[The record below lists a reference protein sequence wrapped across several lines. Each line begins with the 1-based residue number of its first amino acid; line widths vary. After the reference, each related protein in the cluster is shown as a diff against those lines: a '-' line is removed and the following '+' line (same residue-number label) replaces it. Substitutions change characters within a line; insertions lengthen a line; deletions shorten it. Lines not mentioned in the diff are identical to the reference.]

1 MQLHTASMLD
11 LLACASLVLLQS
23 AGPLVEAR
31 TEDGFHPVS
40 ALSTGT
46 IVVPLHARSE
56 VVTRAVRGADGWT
69 MRFSSG
75 DAVRMAPPLL
85 RAVEHASDERIVHT
99 PDGALRLVAGTRCAW
114 RVQLEGRDDSP
125 YVLRQDHLALQGKL
139 EVELR
144 GVQADEQL
152 LLVPAQ
158 AANEAPLM
166 VVAHV
171 QGQAGPQHSVSRSRA
186 TDAIVLPLPPG
197 ERVVLRLEVSGSG
210 LDQVQVARTTTIDL
224 AMLPAAAPASV
235 RPVSL
240 TATGRTALPGREHGW
255 PILQES
261 APTEPQTDFELRAGR
276 GVVCSWN
283 AGTEPSEG
291 RVRTLLLD
299 VQARGSE
306 RDAQQPEP
314 RATKAETDALFV
326 DGTARASIRM
336 VHAEGE
342 DLQLDIR
349 PTMGPG
355 AAWGDVDG
363 DGLMD
368 LYLPQG
374 EGRGGLASQ
383 TARLYRNR
391 GDGSFVDETEAR
403 GLALSGAGMGALFVD
418 LDGDTDVELVA
429 LERGRARLYV
439 NESGRFHEESALL
452 GLPEGRWYTAVA
464 AADIERDGDLDLY
477 VTSYLRYD
485 EAAMPPLEESRYQ
498 REDPVAML
506 PYAFP
511 GEVKSLLLNEPA
523 DKPTTDSSVKSFGR
537 RFRDGA
543 PAIKLDDPAGR
554 GMQALFW
561 DFDRDGDQD
570 LSLANDVSPNRF
582 WRNEGGGQFKDV
594 GFSSGLDDPR
604 GSMGLAAGD
613 IDGDGD
619 EDLFVTNWQLEANAL
634 YVNNLLSHNSARS
647 RVATFRDKA
656 VEAGFARPSVG
667 LTGWGVELADFD
679 NDGDLDAAVANGY
692 TGPDYEGTGICVGQP
707 NHYFENDGE
716 GRFTP
721 ASERAGRAFARPLAS
736 RALCAADYDRDG
748 DLDVVLTANNGPAR
762 LLVNTTSDAQRG
774 RSWLVMQLRGS
785 GGNTHAIGAEVTLTL
800 ANKRLRSTLRAGTG
814 YLSGNPQ
821 ELHFGLGKETRVDS
835 YTVRWPSGRES
846 THTIT
851 EVNRVIVVT
860 EPN

>member
-1 MQLHTASMLD
+1 MLD
-11 LLACASLVLLQS
+11 LLACAPLMLLQS

-31 TEDGFHPVS
+31 TEEGFQPVC

-46 IVVPLHARSE
+46 VIVPLHSRSE
-56 VVTRAVRGADGWT
+56 VVARAVRGADGWT
-69 MRFSSG
+69 MRFSAG
-75 DAVRMAPPLL
+75 DGTRLAPPLL
-85 RAVEHASDERIVHT
+85 RVYEHASDQRVVRTQEGRV
-99 PDGALRLVAGTRCAW
+99 RLVSDARCAW
-114 RVQLEGRDDSP
+114 RVQHEGRDDSP
-125 YVLRQDHLALQGKL
+125 FVLRQDHVALQGML

-144 GVQADEQL
+144 AVQAGEEL

-158 AANEAPLM
+158 AAGEAALS
-166 VVAHV
+166 VVV
-171 QGQAGPQHSVSRSRA
+171 QLQGQTEPQRVASRSRA
-186 TDAIVLPLPPG
+186 TDAIVLPLPAG
-197 ERVVLRLEVSGSG
+197 ERVVVRLEVSGAG
-210 LDQVQVARTTTIDL
+210 LDQVQIVRTVPVEVAS
-224 AMLPAAAPASV
+224 LPALAPSNV

-240 TATGRTALPGREHGW
+240 TVVGRSLASNSEHGW
-255 PILQES
+255 PVLQGNAGVN
-261 APTEPQTDFELRAGR
+261 APSQAQTEFDLGAGK
-276 GVVCSWN
+276 GVLCSWD
-283 AGTEPSEG
+283 AGTEPAEG

-299 VQARGSE
+299 VQARGSD

-314 RATKAETDALFV
+314 RLAAKTGKALFI
-326 DGTARASIRM
+326 DASARAGLHM
-336 VHAEGE
+336 LHAEGE

-355 AAWGDVDG
+355 AAWGDIDG

-374 EGRGGLASQ
+374 SGRSGLAPQ

-391 GDGSFVDETEAR
+391 GDGGLVDETEAR
-403 GLALSGAGMGALFVD
+403 GLALHGAGMGALFVD
-418 LDGDTDVELVA
+418 LDGDTDVDLVA
-429 LERGRARLYV
+429 LERGRARLFV
-439 NESGRFHEESALL
+439 NQGGYFHEASALL

-523 DKPTTDSSVKSFGR
+523 EESTTDTAVQSFGR
-537 RFRDGA
+537 RFRDVA
-543 PAIKLDDPAGR
+543 PAGKLDDPAGR

-561 DFDRDGDQD
+561 DFDRDGDLD

-582 WRNEGGGQFKDV
+582 WRNEGSGQFKDV

-619 EDLFVTNWQLEANAL
+619 EDLFVSNWQLEANAL

-667 LTGWGVELADFD
+667 VTGWGVELADFD

-707 NHYFENDGE
+707 SHYFENDGE

-721 ASERAGRAFARPLAS
+721 AFEQAGGAFTRLLAS

-748 DLDVVLTANNGPAR
+748 DLDVLLTANNGPAR
-762 LLVNTTSDAQRG
+762 LLVNTTDSNPRR
-774 RSWLVMQLRGS
+774 RSWLVLRLRGAD
-785 GGNTHAIGAEVTLTL
+785 GNTHAIGAEVTLTV
-800 ANKRLRSTLRAGTG
+800 AGKRLRRTMRAGSG

-821 ELHFGLGKETRVDS
+821 ELHFGLGNATRVDS
-835 YTVRWPSGRES
+835 CTVRWPSGRES
-846 THTIT
+846 THNINA
-851 EVNRVIVVT
+851 VDQVQVLT
-860 EPN
+860 EPAR